1 MFGSS
6 GSSLAIELI
15 FTGNGQAPMSGCHI
29 TDRLEFVAGRIP
41 VNYFGVGGVLISQK
55 NLSLLRLILG

>member
-15 FTGNGQAPMSGCHI
+15 FAGNSQAPMSGRHI
-29 TDRLEFVAGRIP
+29 AGRIP